1 MDQLSKMIINH
12 QLLAC
17 SQHFS
22 HRQIHPTDRHVVHLF
37 TTPVFSHTLALP
49 LLFGLM
55 LLTRGARP
63 ANLHLLVCSCFT
75 LFFRS
80 LPLLLR
86 LFFFITA
93 YLLHPRSAI
102 TRTLRY
108 ISYLNSFLVVRLLS
122 RILHI
127 AVTEVTQNTK
137 QF

>member
-37 TTPVFSHTLALP
+37 TTGVLSHTSSPAP
-49 LLFGLM
+49 FRFNAFDSRCPARQPTPSGVLLF
-55 LLTRGARP
+55 
-63 ANLHLLVCSCFT
+63 HIIFS
-75 LFFRS
+75 LFAAS
-80 LPLLLR
+80 AAA
-86 LFFFITA
+86 FFFITA